1 MKENN
6 SKKPATSGWKFVLIS
21 VFFAVLAVVVDRV
34 VITPVL
40 LNRSLLGKN
49 RETARYF
56 ENGVV
61 DEEVLSLF
69 VTYDQN
75 LDGVLDLSEFV
86 QVANRI
92 LDRKVVDGPG
102 KPVDPNSDVSD
113 HEPEL
118 HDGNGEQLTLFSNF
132 TPLVLSTMTKYSTSD
147 ESYTDN
153 ENQLEGLKSWTS
165 ASASMATFP
174 VNRFV
179 AFLPHG
185 TQSPNLGQP
194 WFIVESRIDKMG
206 PGLTSDRY
214 YPPLIKGRLAIIYRL
229 LAMFHP
235 RPFLLTRFGPQG
247 TVACIRAENKDYLDI
262 VFRIHAEFQLNEPP
276 LLPFW
281 FTPGQFLGNIVI
293 QKDGSHVH
301 SFHLAVPNNR
311 SLNVDMEWLIPEGT
325 NDEDR
330 AEGDKESRD
339 QGGNMEVDI
348 GFLPQMELK
357 SRLPSTLMNEQ
368 QPDEVSTESESDDIK
383 WETEISFEDAYKALE
398 EQLYGFKKVPYL
410 QFSDAMNQAKA
421 ENKLPRQNMALFSL
435 LFCTLGSGRTLR
447 DGPLESSP
455 IVRLLREK
463 FISSWSLVAELK
475 NIAANATDAEIKT
488 AAKSHLDS
496 YRFPVESLVSLPNGT
511 VLSKLNANDLMESES
526 SGLKF
531 PSEFDFSDD
540 LSVVYYKFL
549 DDGLTKAKMYQ
560 L

>member
-6 SKKPATSGWKFVLIS
+6 SKKPATSGWKFVLVS

-102 KPVDPNSDVSD
+102 KPVDPNSDVP
-113 HEPEL
+113 EPEP
-118 HDGNGEQLTLFSNF
+118 HDGNREQLTLFSNF

-179 AFLPHG
+179 AFLPYG

-262 VFRIHAEFQLNEPP
+262 IFRIHAEFQLNEPP

-293 QKDGSHVH
+293 QKDGSHVR

-311 SLNVDMEWLIPEGT
+311 SLNVDMEWLIPEGA

-357 SRLPSTLMNEQ
+357 SRLPSALLNEQ
-368 QPDEVSTESESDDIK
+368 QPDEVNTESESDDIK

-398 EQLYGFKKVPYL
+398 EKLYGFKKVPYL

-421 ENKLPRQNMALFSL
+421 ENKLVHHIL
-435 LFCTLGSGRTLR
+435 LWG
-447 DGPLESSP
+447 
-455 IVRLLREK
+455 
-463 FISSWSLVAELK
+463 A
-475 NIAANATDAEIKT
+475 
-488 AAKSHLDS
+488 
-496 YRFPVESLVSLPNGT
+496 
-511 VLSKLNANDLMESES
+511 
-526 SGLKF
+526 
-531 PSEFDFSDD
+531 
-540 LSVVYYKFL
+540 L
-549 DDGLTKAKMYQ
+549 DDQ
-560 L
+560 SC